1 LPRHPSPWSHLCDQ
15 QDESP
20 VQGAPGLKPVVGGGS
35 AISKIDTV
43 IFDIGNVLYRWD
55 LRCLFEKLID
65 DPDELDWFLA
75 HVVTPEWHFQHDAGR
90 SFADMVAERSR
101 EFPEYANHIIA
112 YSQRFPETIPG
123 PVEGMLDVVRALA
136 QRGVPL
142 FAISNFGAESWAQ
155 FRPTAPIFEIFSD
168 IVISGEEKLI
178 KPDSAIFEMALD
190 RFSRRADQCLFIDD
204 RADNVAAAEAVGLS
218 GHHFSHSQRLES
230 ALQALNLL

>member
-1 LPRHPSPWSHLCDQ
+1 MA
-15 QDESP
+15 ET
-20 VQGAPGLKPVVGGGS
+20 S

-55 LRCLFEKLID
+55 LRCLFAKLID

-90 SFADMVAERSR
+90 PFADMVAERSR
-101 EFPEYANHIIA
+101 EFPEYSDHIIA
-112 YSQRFPETIPG
+112 YSRRFPETIPG
-123 PVEGMLDVVRALA
+123 PVEGMIDIVKALA
-136 QRGVPL
+136 NRGVPL

-155 FRPTAPIFEIFSD
+155 FRPSAPIFELFSD

-178 KPDSAIFEMALD
+178 KPDAAIYELALK

-204 RADNVAAAEAVGLS
+204 RRDNIEAGQALGIA
-218 GHHFSHSQRLES
+218 GHHFEDAPTLENQLKALRL
-230 ALQALNLL
+230 L